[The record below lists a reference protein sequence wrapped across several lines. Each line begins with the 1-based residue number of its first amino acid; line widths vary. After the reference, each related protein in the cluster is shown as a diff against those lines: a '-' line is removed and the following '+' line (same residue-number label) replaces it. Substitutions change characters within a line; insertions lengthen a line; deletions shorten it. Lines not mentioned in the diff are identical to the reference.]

1 MNEEVEEI
9 RTELKLTIALL
20 TSCFVKS
27 PINKE

>member
-9 RTELKLTIALL
+9 RTELKLIIAS
-20 TSCFVKS
+20 SCLVKS